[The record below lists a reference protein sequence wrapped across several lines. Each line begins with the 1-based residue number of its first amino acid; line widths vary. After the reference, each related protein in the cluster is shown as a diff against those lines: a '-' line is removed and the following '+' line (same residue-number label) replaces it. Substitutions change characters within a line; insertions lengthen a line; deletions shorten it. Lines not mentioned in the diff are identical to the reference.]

1 MKLLKTVKKL
11 VEETEILYNSAC
23 DSFSSLEEIETL
35 EKNYK
40 NSLKLLEMLKKE
52 NQNCKT
58 KDTKKK

>member
-23 DSFSSLEEIETL
+23 DSFTSLEELEVL

-52 NQNCKT
+52 KPNCKT